1 MTNDS
6 STFSCGD
13 LEQVLPAAWKGELG
27 RQELDALE
35 QHLAS
40 CGQCRALATGLED
53 AWMSVGLDDVMGPG
67 ADLRARVMR
76 AADLAFHD
84 RAGAIMFYSRRTMRL

>member
-53 AWMSVGLDDVMGPG
+53 AWT
-67 ADLRARVMR
+67 
-76 AADLAFHD
+76 LAKREAWWSKHLPATPTLPP
-84 RAGAIMFYSRRTMRL
+84 AGAAKSAPTSPKR